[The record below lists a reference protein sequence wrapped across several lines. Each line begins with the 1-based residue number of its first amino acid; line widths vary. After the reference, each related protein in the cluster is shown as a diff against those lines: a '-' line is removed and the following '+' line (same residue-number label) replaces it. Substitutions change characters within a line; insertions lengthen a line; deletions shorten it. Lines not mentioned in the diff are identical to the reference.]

1 MFRPVLLL
9 TLAHAASA
17 KPRPATLLR
26 HGRKVAVPGGLD
38 FGAASLDEQLGKL
51 CLVREEEVA
60 GVERVPRRQCELVT
74 RQQCTVSQV
83 TRYRPSQ
90 QEVCTERFVK
100 TCFIDFTLRAVN
112 TTTRDCFK
120 PLVKH
125 CPQHQPGT
133 SLHNNSFVRPRPVS
147 RIRGCLRG
155 LCVGGGVCDGAPH
168 GLLHPAAPRHQ
179 PRSRYS
185 GH

>member
-38 FGAASLDEQLGKL
+38 FGAAELDEQLGKL
-51 CLVREEEVA
+51 CIVREEEVA
-60 GVERVPRRQCELVT
+60 GVERVPRLQCELVT
-74 RQQCTVSQV
+74 RQQCTTSQV

-90 QEVCTERFVK
+90 QQVCTERFVK

-112 TTTRDCFK
+112 TTARDCFK

-125 CPQHQPGT
+125 CPQHQQGT
-133 SLHNNSFVRPRPVS
+133 SLHNS
-147 RIRGCLRG
+147 
-155 LCVGGGVCDGAPH
+155 
-168 GLLHPAAPRHQ
+168 
-179 PRSRYS
+179 
-185 GH
+185 